1 MAQTESAQN
10 TFRGHDPCARAGMI
24 RRCRREQKEERG
36 ENREERR
43 PKREEKREEKDKR
56 REKSR
61 RKREEGREKKEARR
75 VDDSSYGM
83 ESSQDNDD
91 QEGKIALS
99 S

>member
-1 MAQTESAQN
+1 
-10 TFRGHDPCARAGMI
+10 MI
-24 RRCRREQKEERG
+24 RRCSREQKEERG

-43 PKREEKREEKDKR
+43 PKREERREEKDKIR
-56 REKSR
+56 QKSR
-61 RKREEGREKKEARR
+61 RKSEEGREKKEVRI
-75 VDDSSYGM
+75 VDDSTYGM

>member
-1 MAQTESAQN
+1 MV
-10 TFRGHDPCARAGMI
+10 
-24 RRCRREQKEERG
+24 RRCSREQKEERG
-36 ENREERR
+36 ESEEERIPKREERR
-43 PKREEKREEKDKR
+43 EEKYKR

-61 RKREEGREKKEARR
+61 RKREEGREKKEARI
-75 VDDSSYGM
+75 VDDSTYGM